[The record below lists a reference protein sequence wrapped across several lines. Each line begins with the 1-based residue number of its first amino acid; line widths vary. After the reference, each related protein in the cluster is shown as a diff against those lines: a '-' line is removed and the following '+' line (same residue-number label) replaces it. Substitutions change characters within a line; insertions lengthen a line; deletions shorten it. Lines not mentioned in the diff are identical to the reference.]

1 MHKTHIGDG
10 PTPAEQ
16 RVEWANTPASAG
28 QLRFVTKL
36 VADIQHHLGD
46 CTFGEAG
53 AVIESLKTVRHSLTH
68 QYTFPKVEP
77 LPLMH
82 RIDE

>member
-1 MHKTHIGDG
+1 
-10 PTPAEQ
+10 
-16 RVEWANTPASAG
+16 
-28 QLRFVTKL
+28 
-36 VADIQHHLGD
+36 LGD